1 MRIDERTIMRTKP
14 MHKRTQTFEEVN
26 LGYSK
31 EEAIRE
37 ASRCLDC
44 KHQPCV
50 KGCPVGID
58 IPGFIKMVE
67 QDRMDE
73 AYHILEASSCLPAV
87 CGRVCPQ
94 ETQCEALCVRGI
106 KGESVAIG
114 HLERYVADHYYA
126 QDHPI
131 QSRDKKPLKIA
142 VIGSGPAGLSFAYDV
157 INAGYHVDMYE
168 ALHTPGGVL
177 SYGIPAFR
185 LPKEIVK
192 REVDNLINLGVQ
204 LFTDVIIGKTLMLED
219 LHHMG
224 YHAIF
229 IGTGA
234 GLPKFM
240 NIEGEMLNGVYSANE
255 FLTRVNLMKAY
266 DPSSETPIK
275 RGKRVAVIGGGNV
288 ALDAARAARRLG
300 ADIVY
305 LIYRR
310 SMKELPARHE
320 EVEHA
325 LEEGIIFQLLTQ
337 VKEIISDETG
347 SVKAISCCEMILGEP
362 DDSGRRKPIE
372 NPKKIMVFHVDEV
385 IMAIGTTPNPL
396 ITHDHT
402 SLESTAQGCLIVD
415 QETKETS
422 IPMIFAGGDVV
433 TGSATV
439 ILAMEAGRQAAKTLI
454 QRLEAH
460 QATPSSF

>member
-1 MRIDERTIMRTKP
+1 MKNHERTVMRMQP
-14 MHKRTQTFEEVN
+14 MHIRTQTFEEVN

-31 EEAIRE
+31 EEAMQE

-50 KGCPVGID
+50 NGCPVGID

-67 QDRMDE
+67 QDRIDE
-73 AYHILEASSCLPAV
+73 AYRIIEASSCLPAV

-94 ETQCEALCVRGI
+94 ETQCEAVCVRAI
-106 KGESVAIG
+106 KGEPVAIG
-114 HLERYVADHYYA
+114 HLERYVADQYYMKHHNVESIK
-126 QDHPI
+126 QKSI
-131 QSRDKKPLKIA
+131 KVA
-142 VIGSGPAGLSFAYDV
+142 VIGSGPAGLSFAHDV
-157 INAGYHVDMYE
+157 IKAGFQVDLYE

-185 LPKEIVK
+185 LPKDVVK
-192 REVDNLINLGVQ
+192 REVDTLIEQGVH
-204 LFTDVIIGKTLMLED
+204 LLTDVIIGKTLMLED
-219 LHHMG
+219 LHAMG

-240 NIEGEMLNGVYSANE
+240 NISGEMLNGVYSANE
-255 FLTRVNLMKAY
+255 FLTRINLMKAY
-266 DPSSETPIK
+266 DSTSETPIK

-305 LIYRR
+305 LVYRR
-310 SMKELPARHE
+310 GMQEIPARHE

-325 LEEGIIFQLLTQ
+325 LEEGIIFKLLTQ
-337 VKEIISDETG
+337 VKEIIGDENGT
-347 SVKAISCCEMILGEP
+347 VKAISCCEMILGEP
-362 DDSGRRKPIE
+362 DASGRRRPIE
-372 NPKKIMVFHVDEV
+372 NPKKIMVFNVDEV
-385 IMAIGTTPNPL
+385 IMAIGTTPNPM
-396 ITHDHT
+396 IIQDHQTLQAT
-402 SLESTAQGCLIVD
+402 SHGCLVVN
-415 QETKETS
+415 QETNETT

-439 ILAMEAGRQAAKTLI
+439 ILAMEAGRKAAKVVIERI
-454 QRLEAH
+454 QGL
-460 QATPSSF
+460 T